1 MTVNKILLVED
12 NPDDEELTL
21 IAFKHCLIPNEIIV
35 AHDGV
40 EALDYMFGSGKFTG
54 RDTTDFPKMILLD
67 LKLPRIGGLEVLQR
81 LRQDSRIKLVPI
93 IVLTS
98 SNEVDDIRSSYLLGA
113 NSYVRKQV
121 EFESFAN
128 TVKELGVYWLS
139 INQTVTH

>member
-21 IAFKHCLIPNEIIV
+21 IAFKHCLIPNEIVV

-54 RDTTDFPKMILLD
+54 RDITDLPRMILLD
-67 LKLPRIGGLEVLQR
+67 LKLPKIGGLEVLQR

-98 SNEVDDIRSSYLLGA
+98 SNELEDIRASYQLGA
-113 NSYVRKQV
+113 NSYIRKQV
-121 EFESFAN
+121 DYESFAD
-128 TVKELGVYWLS
+128 TVKQLGIYWLS
-139 INQTVTH
+139 INQTVAH